1 MSERRRFFRIDDY
14 VRLTYQTVSRETV
27 EQVQPESLFPDAGLL
42 SLQAELKK
50 LDSESAQ
57 LLFQIKDQDRRLG
70 DYLHLLNR
78 KIELVSQQL
87 MADRASGETNAM
99 RREVNLSEGG
109 VAFSNPT
116 AIEEGQ
122 FLALHLLFLPSY
134 AGVVLFAQAVRCEAQ
149 HNGQFN
155 IGANFHKASS
165 AQKQFLSQ
173 QIMRAQMADKRRRSE
188 EKTS

>member
-78 KIELVSQQL
+78 KNELVSQQV
-87 MADRASGETNAM
+87 MADRASGATNAM
-99 RREVNLSEGG
+99 PRE
-109 VAFSNPT
+109 ANPT
-116 AIEEGQ
+116 DDG
-122 FLALHLLFLPSY
+122 
-134 AGVVLFAQAVRCEAQ
+134 
-149 HNGQFN
+149 
-155 IGANFHKASS
+155 S
-165 AQKQFLSQ
+165 AC
-173 QIMRAQMADKRRRSE
+173 RHP
-188 EKTS
+188 

>member
-1 MSERRRFFRIDDY
+1 MSERRHFFRIDDY
-14 VRLTYQTVSRETV
+14 VCLTYQTVSRETL
-27 EQVQPESLFPDAGLL
+27 EQVQPESLFPNAGLL

-78 KIELVSQQL
+78 KIELVSQQF
-87 MADRASGETNAM
+87 MADRVSSETSTV

-109 VAFSNPT
+109 LAFSN
-116 AIEEGQ
+116 AAAVEEGQ

-134 AGVVLFAQAVRCEAQ
+134 AGVVLFAQVARCEAQ
-149 HNGQFN
+149 HNGQFT
-155 IGANFHKASS
+155 IAANFHRPSS
-165 AQKQFLSQ
+165 TQKQFLSQ
-173 QIMRAQMADKRRRSE
+173 QIMRAQMADKRRHLE

>member
-14 VRLTYQTVSRETV
+14 VRLTYQTVSRESL
-27 EQVQPESLFPDAGLL
+27 ERVQPESLFPDAGIL

-87 MADRASGETNAM
+87 MADRAPDDASTV

-109 VAFSNPT
+109 VAFSNAT
-116 AIEEGQ
+116 ALEEGQ

-134 AGVVLFAQAVRCEAQ
+134 AGVVLFAQVARCEAQ

-155 IGANFHKASS
+155 IAANFHQPSS
-165 AQKQFLSQ
+165 SQKQFLSQ
-173 QIMRAQMADKRRRSE
+173 QIMRAQMADKRRRLEGKIS
-188 EKTS
+188 

>member
-14 VRLTYQTVSRETV
+14 VELTYQTVDRETLDR
-27 EQVQPESLFPDAGLL
+27 VQPESLFPDAGLL

-57 LLFQIKDQDRRLG
+57 LLFQIKDRDRRLG

-78 KIELVSQQL
+78 KIELLSQQL
-87 MADRASGETNAM
+87 MAKRKPAENGGA

-109 VAFSNPT
+109 VAFSNAT
-116 AIEEGQ
+116 DLEKGQ
-122 FLALHLLFLPSY
+122 FIALHLLFLPSY
-134 AGVVLFAQAVRCEAQ
+134 AGVVIFAQVARCEP
-149 HNGQFN
+149 HRNGQFE
-155 IGANFHKASS
+155 IAANFYQPTS
-165 AQKQFLSQ
+165 AQQQVLSQ
-173 QIMRAQMADKRRRSE
+173 QIMRAQMADKRRRLE

>member
-14 VRLTYQTVSRETV
+14 VRLTYKTVPRETL

-57 LLFQIKDQDRRLG
+57 LLFQIRDQDRRLG
-70 DYLHLLNR
+70 DYLQLLSR

-87 MADRASGETNAM
+87 MADRATSEATAV

-109 VAFSNPT
+109 IAFSNGT
-116 AIEEGQ
+116 AVEPGQ
-122 FLALHLLFLPSY
+122 FIALHLLFLPSY
-134 AGVVLFAQAVRCEAQ
+134 AGVVLFAQVARCEAQ

-155 IGANFHKASS
+155 IAANFHRPSG
-165 AQKQFLSQ
+165 AQTQFLSQ
-173 QIMRAQMADKRRRSE
+173 QIMRAQMADKRRRLE
-188 EKTS
+188 EKIS

>member
-122 FLALHLLFLPSY
+122 FLALHLLFLDRKSTRLNSSHVAISY
-134 AGVVLFAQAVRCEAQ
+134 AVFCL
-149 HNGQFN
+149 
-155 IGANFHKASS
+155 
-165 AQKQFLSQ
+165 
-173 QIMRAQMADKRRRSE
+173 
-188 EKTS
+188 

>member
-1 MSERRRFFRIDDY
+1 
-14 VRLTYQTVSRETV
+14 
-27 EQVQPESLFPDAGLL
+27 
-42 SLQAELKK
+42 
-50 LDSESAQ
+50 
-57 LLFQIKDQDRRLG
+57 
-70 DYLHLLNR
+70 
-78 KIELVSQQL
+78 

-134 AGVVLFAQAVRCEAQ
+134 AGVVLFAQVVRCEAQ

-173 QIMRAQMADKRRRSE
+173 QIMRRSE
-188 EKTS
+188 ERRVGKEERRQRAGDKEKTNKAT

>member
-14 VRLTYQTVSRETV
+14 VRLTYQSVSRDTV
-27 EQVQPESLFPDAGLL
+27 EKVQPESLFPDAGLL
-42 SLQAELKK
+42 NLQAELKK

-87 MADRASGETNAM
+87 LADRASSEDNAL

-109 VAFSNPT
+109 VAFSNTT
-116 AIEEGQ
+116 ALDEGQ

-134 AGVVLFAQAVRCEAQ
+134 AGVVLFAQVARCEAK
-149 HNGQFN
+149 HTGQFN
-155 IGANFHKASS
+155 IAANFHRPSNT
-165 AQKQFLSQ
+165 QRQFLSQ
-173 QIMRAQMADKRRRSE
+173 QIMRAQMADKRRRLE